1 MAKELNVRTSIRLRS
16 VVRTITGQRLE
27 YMSTTSRTMNG
38 EATQIEKRTRR
49 KSGGR
54 PVLSSRLTEPTAP
67 AKSAAKDTARRGR
80 RKRASLIAGA
90 PDDITDQIIPR
101 ISLSSST

>member
-16 VVRTITGQRLE
+16 VAWTFTGQRLE

-49 KSGGR
+49 ISGGR
-54 PVLSSRLTEPTAP
+54 PVLSSIVTEPTAP
-67 AKSAAKDTARRGR
+67 AKSAAKDTARRAR
-80 RKRASLIAGA
+80 RKPASLIAGA
-90 PDDITDQIIPR
+90 PNDITYQIIPR
-101 ISLSSST
+101 IA

>member
-1 MAKELNVRTSIRLRS
+1 MVKELNVRISIRLRS
-16 VVRTITGQRLE
+16 VARTMTGQRLE
-27 YMSTTSRTMNG
+27 TMSTTRRIMNG

-49 KSGGR
+49 KRGGR
-54 PVLSSRLTEPTAP
+54 PALSSILTEPTAP

-80 RKRASLIAGA
+80 RKPASLIAGA

-101 ISLSSST
+101 ISYNSST